1 MEEGTSIARVPPPP
15 SLSAA
20 PPPPPAPPPASS
32 SSSAAMPSSLSGGG
46 RQRFSLE
53 LKPGETTIVSWKK
66 LVRDSSK
73 AAAAASVA
81 AAPAP
86 PTSAHPAFE
95 SPVGPQQS
103 QPSEVEMKDAPP
115 SNRFSAVIEKI
126 ERLYTGNS
134 DEEELDDIPDDDQ
147 YDTEDSFIDDAELD
161 EYFQVEKTT
170 TKHSGF
176 FVNRGKL
183 EHVDPGS
190 STDQPSRKRRRKES
204 TKAHQEIDGGKH
216 AQNKPINLGNVQI
229 KAAARNTSL
238 VAPKPSGSS
247 KLLSKAS
254 HPLVDHYEERKSL
267 KKLSSASTGHPPKK
281 SDFVKH
287 ENSQSFKM
295 LNRDASPRPTEV
307 NDVEGQK
314 SSAFQSRDSA
324 SKLKLSSEIDATQ
337 HAYRDKVVPLAGS
350 QSRKATIDSREMVAS
365 AKYPHGKNGVCESP
379 DMYTSGNTYHSQ
391 ILKSTSAVSR
401 EAATVRP
408 KGTIFE
414 RAIRDLEKIVAES
427 RPSNLDVQETDVSS
441 QGVKRRLPQ
450 DVKQKLAKVARLA
463 SSQGKISEGLIDRL
477 MGILG
482 HRVQRKTLKEITV
495 LRNGVDL
502 FCLRGIKSQILLS
515 VWEIFGKRNLK
526 EMIELGLSAKQH
538 KDDKFQQIK
547 KEVTEMIKATV
558 PSSTS
563 KVARQQDSSSVDFQQ
578 FNANEEKSKEKYSMD
593 KAMEDK
599 ICDLYDL
606 YVEGMDEDKGP
617 QVRKLYVELA
627 ELWPNGCMDNH
638 GIKGAVYRAKER
650 KRALYN
656 AHKVRE
662 KERLK
667 RRKMCAAARTEGTT
681 NSSSQV
687 NLTTTDQT
695 FPATDKLT
703 GNQTFTASAKTSNI
717 FSSLNGTS
725 PHHPTKNE
733 KLSSGGTMV
742 LLDTAKADVPIKKK
756 YVKRKSES
764 DLGENHSHNK
774 HHKSAIAAS
783 SKSSLQSPGH
793 QVVSNIV
800 DM

>member
-1 MEEGTSIARVPPPP
+1 
-15 SLSAA
+15 
-20 PPPPPAPPPASS
+20 
-32 SSSAAMPSSLSGGG
+32 
-46 RQRFSLE
+46 
-53 LKPGETTIVSWKK
+53 
-66 LVRDSSK
+66 
-73 AAAAASVA
+73 
-81 AAPAP
+81 
-86 PTSAHPAFE
+86 
-95 SPVGPQQS
+95 
-103 QPSEVEMKDAPP
+103 MKDAPP

-183 EHVDPGS
+183 EHADPGS

-229 KAAARNTSL
+229 KATARNTSL
-238 VAPKPSGSS
+238 VAPRPSGPS

-307 NDVEGQK
+307 NDGEGQK
-314 SSAFQSRDSA
+314 SSAFQSRDCA

-337 HAYRDKVVPLAGS
+337 HAYHDKVVPPVGS
-350 QSRKATIDSREMVAS
+350 QSRKATIDSRETVAS
-365 AKYPHGKNGVCESP
+365 AKYSQGKNGVCESP
-379 DMYTSGNTYHSQ
+379 DMYTSGNTHHSQ

-427 RPSNLDVQETDVSS
+427 RPPNLDVQETDVSS

-482 HRVQRKTLKEITV
+482 HHVQRKTL
-495 LRNGVDL
+495 
-502 FCLRGIKSQILLS
+502 
-515 VWEIFGKRNLK
+515 KRNLK

-638 GIKGAVYRAKER
+638 RIKGAVYRAKER

-667 RRKMCAAARTEGTT
+667 RRKMCAAARIEGTT

-703 GNQTFTASAKTSNI
+703 ANQTFTASAKTSNI

-725 PHHPTKNE
+725 PHHPTKNK
-733 KLSSGGTMV
+733 KLSSGGTVV